1 MPNDHQMMKIDR
13 LPLTGK
19 KTSKPLDLALPGMP
33 ASDSIQSETSFK
45 PKGGGTYRIL
55 KTTEVDTYEDNA
67 AANALRTAVHGIK
80 APSMAA
86 VSAAMKLSPTKRK
99 SKKKPGGKKPPAK
112 PPKPAPGTGTGPDD
126 FAGTA
131 RKIAKLSIA
140 TAAIENFTDVAALI
154 ATLPSV
160 ATMVKLKIPTTA
172 DSDRVAQ
179 EKRNIH
185 VTAFLYAASREADN
199 DFHLIIGR
207 DPAAGQEMYMT
218 MELSGLPASGSAAFP
233 ALNAARTAYKSFFGA
248 AKLPGAGYNFYQ
260 PPIPVVIDGSLFFD
274 ATHSTGQAPGPPSLK
289 SRMPTIWEVHPISNI
304 KLG

>member
-1 MPNDHQMMKIDR
+1 MPKAHQPMKIDR

-33 ASDSIQSETSFK
+33 AQDSIHSEITFK

-55 KTTEVDTYEDNA
+55 RTTEVDTYEDNA
-67 AANALRTAVHGIK
+67 AADALRTAVHGIK

-86 VSAAMKLSPTKRK
+86 VSAAMKLSPTKRAP
-99 SKKKPGGKKPPAK
+99 KKKPGGKKPPA
-112 PPKPAPGTGTGPDD
+112 PAPAAGSDD

-131 RKIAKLSIA
+131 RRIAKLSIA
-140 TAAIENFTDVAALI
+140 TATTENFADVAALI

-160 ATMVKLKIPTTA
+160 ASMVKLNIPTTA
-172 DSDRVAQ
+172 TSDRVAP

-207 DPAAGQEMYMT
+207 DPSASQEMYMT
-218 MELSGLPASGSAAFP
+218 MELSGLPASDSAAFP
-233 ALNAARTAYKSFFGA
+233 ALNAARSAYKSFFGA

>member
-1 MPNDHQMMKIDR
+1 MPKAHQPMKIDR

-33 ASDSIQSETSFK
+33 AQDSIHSEITFK

-55 KTTEVDTYEDNA
+55 RTTEVDTYEDNA
-67 AANALRTAVHGIK
+67 AADALRTAVHGIK

-86 VSAAMKLSPTKRK
+86 VSAAMKLSPTKRAP
-99 SKKKPGGKKPPAK
+99 KKKPGGKKPPA
-112 PPKPAPGTGTGPDD
+112 PAPAAGSDD

-131 RKIAKLSIA
+131 RRIAKLSIA
-140 TAAIENFTDVAALI
+140 TATTENFADVAALI

-160 ATMVKLKIPTTA
+160 ASMVKLKIPTTA
-172 DSDRVAQ
+172 TSDRVAP

-207 DPAAGQEMYMT
+207 DPSASQEMYMT
-218 MELSGLPASGSAAFP
+218 MELSGLPASDSAAFP
-233 ALNAARTAYKSFFGA
+233 ALNAARSAYKSFFGA

>member
-1 MPNDHQMMKIDR
+1 MPKAHQTMKIER
-13 LPLTGK
+13 LPLSGK

-33 ASDSIQSETSFK
+33 AQDSIHSETTFK

-55 KTTEVDTYEDNA
+55 RTTEVDTYEDNA
-67 AANALRTAVHGIK
+67 AADALRNAVHGIK

-86 VSAAMKLSPTKRK
+86 VSAAMKMTPTKRAP
-99 SKKKPGGKKPPAK
+99 KKKPGGKKPR
-112 PPKPAPGTGTGPDD
+112 PPKPGPGPAAGGDN
-126 FAGTA
+126 FAGQA
-131 RKIAKLSIA
+131 RMAAKLSLA
-140 TAAIENFTDVAALI
+140 TAKTENFTDVAALI

-172 DSDRVAQ
+172 TSDRVAQ

-207 DPAAGQEMYMT
+207 DPSASQEMYMT
-218 MELSGLPASGSAAFP
+218 MELSGLPPSNSPAFP
-233 ALNAARTAYKSFFGA
+233 ALNTARTAYKSFFGA

-304 KLG
+304 HLG

>member
-1 MPNDHQMMKIDR
+1 MAKAHQPMKIER

-33 ASDSIQSETSFK
+33 AQDSIHSEITFK

-55 KTTEVDTYEDNA
+55 RTTEVDTYEDNA
-67 AANALRTAVHGIK
+67 AADALRTAVHGIK

-86 VSAAMKLSPTKRK
+86 VSAAMKLSPTKRAP
-99 SKKKPGGKKPPAK
+99 KKKPGGKKPPA
-112 PPKPAPGTGTGPDD
+112 PAPVAGSDD

-140 TAAIENFTDVAALI
+140 TAKTENFTDVAALI

-160 ATMVKLKIPTTA
+160 ASMVKLKIPTTA
-172 DSDRVAQ
+172 TSDRVAP

-185 VTAFLYAASREADN
+185 VTAFLYAASRESDN

-207 DPAAGQEMYMT
+207 DPSASQEMYMT
-218 MELSGLPASGSAAFP
+218 MELSGLPASDSAAFP

-289 SRMPTIWEVHPISNI
+289 SRMPTIFEVHPISNI
-304 KLG
+304 ELG

>member
-1 MPNDHQMMKIDR
+1 MANDHLTMNTER
-13 LPLTGK
+13 LMLPGK
-19 KTSKPLDLALPGMP
+19 RASEPLDLALPGMP
-33 ASDSIQSETSFK
+33 AQDSIHSESTLHK
-45 PKGGGTYRIL
+45 AGATYRIL
-55 KTTEVDTYEDNA
+55 RTTEVDTYEDNDA
-67 AANALRTAVHGIK
+67 ADALRSAVHGIK

-86 VSAAMKLSPTKRK
+86 VSAAMKMIPTKRAP
-99 SKKKPGGKKPPAK
+99 KKKPGGKKPGKK
-112 PPKPAPGTGTGPDD
+112 PPAPVPAGSDN

-131 RKIAKLSIA
+131 RMAAKLSIA
-140 TAAIENFTDVAALI
+140 QAATENFTDVSALI

-160 ATMVKLKIPTTA
+160 AAMVKLNIPTTA
-172 DSDRVAQ
+172 TSDRVAV

-207 DPAAGQEMYMT
+207 DPSAGQEMYMT
-218 MELSGLPASGSAAFP
+218 MELSGLPPSSPQWPAFG
-233 ALNAARTAYKSFFGA
+233 ALNTARNAFKSFFGA
-248 AKLPGAGYNFYQ
+248 ANLPQAGYHFYQ

>member
-1 MPNDHQMMKIDR
+1 MPKAHQMMKIDR

-33 ASDSIQSETSFK
+33 AQDSIHSEITFK

-55 KTTEVDTYEDNA
+55 RTTEVDTYEDNA
-67 AANALRTAVHGIK
+67 AADALRNAVHGIK

-86 VSAAMKLSPTKRK
+86 VSAAMKLSPTKRAP
-99 SKKKPGGKKPPAK
+99 KKKSGGKKPPGKK
-112 PPKPAPGTGTGPDD
+112 PPAPAPAAGSDD

-131 RKIAKLSIA
+131 RKIAKLSMA
-140 TAAIENFTDVAALI
+140 TAKTENFTDVADLI

-172 DSDRVAQ
+172 TSDRVRQ
-179 EKRNIH
+179 EERNIH

-207 DPAAGQEMYMT
+207 DPGASQEMYMT
-218 MELSGLPASGSAAFP
+218 MELSGLPPSNSPAFP
-233 ALNAARTAYKSFFGA
+233 ALNATRTAYKSFFGA

-304 KLG
+304 ELG